1 MRTQISPYNI
11 YWVEFIPTSGV
22 VTAHDKKVFGD
33 RLFFR
38 KEATYKKPFVSKDAA
53 IEYLRTFSKKLDKR
67 YMCLLSTDKQF
78 AMATESNGYSIPYT
92 EKQRQEAYYI

>member
-1 MRTQISPYNI
+1 MRTQISPYHI
-11 YWVEFIPTSGV
+11 YWVEFIPQSGT
-22 VTAHDKKVFGD
+22 VTAHDKKAFGD
-33 RLFFR
+33 RLSFR
-38 KEATYKKPFVSKDAA
+38 KETTYKKPFVSKDAA